1 MWPSATLRPG
11 YLWQDGTVY
20 NIADYPA
27 LFAAIGAVYG
37 GDGVT
42 TFAVPDMRGRTPVG
56 LDNLGGSAAGRVG
69 AAWASTLGGVGGEEK
84 HANSQSENAAHQHQQ
99 TVYEFGGGPR
109 DLRMDY
115 INGAQYG
122 SALATGVQ
130 GNSSAHNVMQPG
142 LACGW
147 IIKY

>member
-84 HANSQSENAAHQHQQ
+84 HTQSGAEVAVHAHGIAGDVPQGGTAKAPSATTDSATRPVANATVNA
-99 TVYEFGGGPR
+99 
-109 DLRMDY
+109 
-115 INGAQYG
+115 G
-122 SALATGVQ
+122 S
-130 GNSSAHNVMQPG
+130 SSAANVMQPG